1 MDMDLRI
8 ILVVVGALV
17 IIGLII
23 ADRIKRKK
31 SHNQPY
37 RRFSE
42 SEDLDLPSMSAT
54 HEAPAHDDLGDMHID
69 DVVDLSSIAQPE
81 EFDVSEAVVIS
92 NSNLETTTSFEAEHI
107 ELPEPMDES
116 VGVID
121 AVEEFDEVD
130 DSVPAPDQH
139 DDVVEENE
147 DLEEA
152 EEAKGMVLS
161 LLLLAPKGEKFR
173 GSQLKMALK
182 ESGLSYGKMEIF
194 HQLDGDEALVS
205 VANVL
210 EPGTFDPEEMST
222 LKTPGVVIFSQLP
235 SLRAGAEVFAAWHTA
250 ARKLNIAL
258 GGRLCSINRMPLEDG
273 YFEQLQQQAE
283 QFDAVDQDLA

>member
-8 ILVVVGALV
+8 VLVVVGALV

-107 ELPEPMDES
+107 ELPEPMDET

-121 AVEEFDEVD
+121 AVEAFEEVD
-130 DSVPAPDQH
+130 DSVQVPELH
-139 DDVVEENE
+139 TNVVEES
-147 DLEEA
+147 EEI

-161 LLLLAPKGEKFR
+161 LLLLASKGEKFR

-182 ESGLSYGKMEIF
+182 ECGLSYGKMKIF
-194 HQLDGDEALVS
+194 HLLDGDEALVS